1 MPNPTIQ
8 RNKPPRS
15 VAEYLDVEAEE
26 DDDEVEMGDE
36 NLDEF
41 EPDFI
46 DDSGVNDDSNE
57 TAIHWEASP
66 APEGDGAKDDGS
78 AEDDDDDEDYVVQR
92 PKLKRLNTRGYEGS
106 SANRTKGI
114 PSKSVAPGD
123 AKPGKQTRLQVEP
136 ADKQKTVFTLTEDEF
151 SAFERFKASEEKKKF
166 AKFCSWRFD
175 RKAAAARIKN
185 KQPAR
190 NTRSVAKVE
199 NSDDSRSSGTLAS
212 ENLGKQDKPIESKDK
227 KQPTLPP
234 PDLAKFNA
242 NKSGTTHSDADIK
255 TKSKRKRGESDTE
268 DTPQVIKP
276 DLSQFNA
283 KKTGT
288 DTAPANKKSKN
299 ASKKMPV
306 DSAKQEQVA
315 RSVKA
320 GEVVL
325 ETKNA
330 RKPRPSPEVCEVMDP
345 DVQDPM
351 LKPVYEAG
359 LPKLESVLS
368 FGIRGHFIAW
378 NQKRGPGMFL
388 PSDLGTINPAINIGT
403 VWSFLNF
410 VSKGRFV
417 NLARIAP
424 EELEATYLIMGN
436 EDKRWTLSYNGN
448 AAYCLTVAIITSSS
462 LTEVA
467 SDSGNS
473 GLTVPLSKHV
483 LARFPCQEFD
493 RVASMC
499 SMVFSQKTLHA
510 QLNEDS
516 LTIGTRTVT
525 GKKLKEETKAWPS
538 GGIRSASSSYKSSYI
553 NADAL
558 PHTADVPVYDGR
570 NGTLNADDVLGDL
583 NHLARYDKRSGEIE
597 ENSCAVVC
605 YTVTQYHS
613 RAKDNKPDEE
623 RVSFNIQWVMVI
635 GEPE

>member
-151 SAFERFKASEEKKKF
+151 SAFERFKASEEKKK
-166 AKFCSWRFD
+166 
-175 RKAAAARIKN
+175 KAAAARIKN

-255 TKSKRKRGESDTE
+255 TKSKRKRCAFKGESDTE

-359 LPKLESVLS
+359 LPKLE
-368 FGIRGHFIAW
+368 RGHFIAW

-473 GLTVPLSKHV
+473 GLTVPLSKH
-483 LARFPCQEFD
+483 PED
-493 RVASMC
+493 VAC
-499 SMVFSQKTLHA
+499 AA
-510 QLNEDS
+510 Q
-516 LTIGTRTVT
+516 
-525 GKKLKEETKAWPS
+525 
-538 GGIRSASSSYKSSYI
+538 
-553 NADAL
+553 
-558 PHTADVPVYDGR
+558 
-570 NGTLNADDVLGDL
+570 
-583 NHLARYDKRSGEIE
+583 
-597 ENSCAVVC
+597 
-605 YTVTQYHS
+605 
-613 RAKDNKPDEE
+613 
-623 RVSFNIQWVMVI
+623 
-635 GEPE
+635 